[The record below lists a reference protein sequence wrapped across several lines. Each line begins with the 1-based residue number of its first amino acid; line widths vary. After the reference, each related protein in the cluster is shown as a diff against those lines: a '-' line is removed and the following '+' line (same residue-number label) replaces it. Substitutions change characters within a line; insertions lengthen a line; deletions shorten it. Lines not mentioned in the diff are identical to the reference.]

1 MRITRDMLIKLAR
14 DTVEKRFKP
23 DPNVVAVFL
32 IGSVLREEPLLGGT
46 TDIDLLVI
54 TKGEPAFER
63 EIVKLSNEIH
73 LDIVFEIENA
83 YAKPRELRSDP
94 WRGWTM
100 WDPMLLHEKSK
111 FFEYTQ
117 SSLRAQFE
125 DPANLLARA
134 RVFAEPARQAWTMAQ
149 LGGEPS
155 LREYLAMLENA
166 ANALAVLTGFPL
178 AERRFLLEFPQRAK
192 LAGRPE
198 LAETLLA
205 LVGGMNTTPDQIRA
219 WLPGWEAAFA
229 KASQSP
235 HDLRIQAA
243 RLEYYKQAILSL
255 LESEIPASGLW
266 PLLQSWSLCVESGAL
281 ETSQQEAWLT
291 AQKHLGLDESVLGLR
306 LQGLDRFLDML
317 EETLDSMAAQ
327 YNV

>member
-1 MRITRDMLIKLAR
+1 MRITREMLIKLAR

-32 IGSVLREEPLLGGT
+32 IGSVLREEPLLGGA

-54 TKGEPAFER
+54 TRGEPTFER

-73 LDIVFEIENA
+73 LDIVSETEKV
-83 YAKPRELRSDP
+83 YAKPRELRTDP

-134 RVFAEPARQAWTMAQ
+134 RSFAEPARQAWTMSQ

-166 ANALAVLTGFPL
+166 ANALATLTGFPL
-178 AERRFLLEFPQRAK
+178 AERRFLLEFPQRAN

-205 LVGGMNTTPDQIRA
+205 LVGGMNATPDQIRA

-235 HDLRIQAA
+235 HDLRIHAA
-243 RLEYYKQAILSL
+243 RLDYYKQAILSL

-266 PLLQSWSLCVESGAL
+266 PLLQSWSLCVESGNLQDEHLVAWNKAL
-281 ETSQQEAWLT
+281 NTLALDGP
-291 AQKHLGLDESVLGLR
+291 GLSLR
-306 LQGLDRFLDML
+306 LQGLDRYLDGL
-317 EETLDSMAAQ
+317 EEALDQLTSE
-327 YNV
+327 YNL